1 LKEAHESNTDQHA
14 MGTSRYKRNKSLPL
28 QEKRFFVKFQEK
40 VVKFTF
46 ITIYENRLNFSFEK
60 KLPTKI
66 RKSKMPVSTLR
77 MQSQCVL
84 RNIKE
89 MNPLK
94 IFPETTKAPKNVSR
108 NKSLQLPFLIFTTFF
123 CIPRHKEQ
131 NIGEST
137 RAFSAFCCQEV
148 RTENGNQ

>member
-1 LKEAHESNTDQHA
+1 
-14 MGTSRYKRNKSLPL
+14 MNKSLPL

-46 ITIYENRLNFSFEK
+46 FTIYENRLKFLLKIEK
-60 KLPTKI
+60 KLPSKI
-66 RKSKMPVSTLR
+66 RKSYLPVSTLR
-77 MQSQCVL
+77 IQSQCVL
-84 RNIKE
+84 RNINE

-131 NIGEST
+131 KIGEST

-148 RTENGNQ
+148 QTEKTYTVAGH